1 MRMAIDRNSV
11 NWLGRITS
19 VTLTC
24 LFLFLV
30 QTQTVFGQV
39 DQGSVSGVVQDASG
53 AVIPNAKVTLLNK
66 DQGLSLETTTKTS
79 GEYIFTPVRIGNYSL
94 SVTAPGFSTTTQE
107 NLQVSVQQHLTVNV
121 ELKTGATT
129 ETVEVSTAP
138 PLLQTEEGSV
148 GQVITERSVNSLP
161 LNGRNFN
168 FLAQLGAGVNTPQA
182 DTRGNASSGAFTANG
197 LRPAQNNYLLDGIDN
212 NSDTVDFLNGTNF
225 IVLPPVDAI
234 QEFKVQTAGFSADL
248 GRSAGAV
255 LNATIKSGTN
265 QFHGSAWEF
274 FRNDKLDAADYFE
287 RVGNTTRKGELR
299 LNQFGVS
306 GGGPIIKNKVFFFG
320 DYEGLRRRQGSP
332 HQGTVPTALERSS
345 GYTNF
350 QEIITAQTG
359 TQTDLLGRTMPTG
372 TILDPATTRP
382 VAGGFVRD
390 PFMGPASTCSASTT
404 AYNLTT
410 CDLNILPAGRLDPNA
425 IALLNLYPAPING
438 DFTSN
443 FQASPVLSENRNAF
457 DTRLDLNLS

>member
-1 MRMAIDRNSV
+1 MAIDRNAV
-11 NWLGRITS
+11 NWFGRCAYIS
-19 VTLTC
+19 FTC
-24 LFLFLV
+24 LFFLLV

-39 DQGSVSGVVQDASG
+39 DQGSVSGIVQDASG

-129 ETVEVSTAP
+129 ETVEVNTTP

-161 LNGRNFN
+161 LNGRNFT

-182 DTRGNASSGAFTANG
+182 DTRGNAASGAFTANG

-234 QEFKVQTAGFSADL
+234 QEFKVQTSDFSAEF
-248 GRSAGAV
+248 GRSGAAV

-274 FRNDKLDAADYFE
+274 FRNDKLDSADYFE
-287 RVGNTTRKGELR
+287 RSQNPTTGAWTTNK
-299 LNQFGVS
+299 FGAS
-306 GGGPIIKNKVFFFG
+306 IGGPILKNKLFYFG
-320 DYEGLRRRQGSP
+320 DYEGLRVV
-332 HQGTVPTALERSS
+332 QGTVSTATVPTL
-345 GYTNF
+345 
-350 QEIITAQTG
+350 
-359 TQTDLLGRTMPTG
+359 TM
-372 TILDPATTRP
+372 
-382 VAGGFVRD
+382 
-390 PFMGPASTCSASTT
+390 
-404 AYNLTT
+404 
-410 CDLNILPAGRLDPNA
+410 
-425 IALLNLYPAPING
+425 
-438 DFTSN
+438 
-443 FQASPVLSENRNAF
+443 
-457 DTRLDLNLS
+457 